1 MMLLTLLFNKFS
13 KADCIKLLLLYL
25 INNLFLLPNLL
36 DCCCSTK
43 PINYQ
48 RNKVVPNAN
57 GNVLEIGIGS
67 GLNLPFYEKS
77 KINNLYGIDPSS
89 ELCDMAK
96 KKASDNEI
104 DVNLLINVAE
114 EIELPKDSI
123 DTVVM
128 TYTLCT
134 IPNPPDALKEI
145 KRVMK
150 VDAKML
156 FCEHGTAPDKN
167 IIKWQNR
174 INPIWGKLFGGCN
187 INRDIPSILKESGF
201 KINTLDQMY
210 LPSTP
215 KIVGYNYWGE
225 ATI

>member
-1 MMLLTLLFNKFS
+1 M
-13 KADCIKLLLLYL
+13 IKKSYEKYV
-25 INNLFLLPNLL
+25 LPKLL

-48 RNKVVPNAN
+48 RKKIVPNAS
-57 GNVLEIGIGS
+57 GNILEIGIGS

-96 KKASDNEI
+96 KSASDNEI
-104 DVNLLINVAE
+104 DVNLFINGAE

-134 IPNPPDALKEI
+134 IPNPIDALKEI

-150 VDAKML
+150 ADAKML

-167 IIKWQNR
+167 ILKWQNR

-187 INRDIPSILKESGF
+187 INRDIPNIEGLKSGDKIIKSENFIKEIPDIISRLNSSCIFFKVLLALGKHSIVL
-201 KINTLDQMY
+201 TL
-210 LPSTP
+210 
-215 KIVGYNYWGE
+215 
-225 ATI
+225 

>member
-1 MMLLTLLFNKFS
+1 M
-13 KADCIKLLLLYL
+13 IKKSYEKY
-25 INNLFLLPNLL
+25 LLPKLL

-104 DVNLLINVAE
+104 DVKYLKQYEWYEIKPGVHKVIRGEGDYLILLAEGRLANLALATGHPSRVMDGSFCNQVLAQIFLYKDKFADLSKE
-114 EIELPKDSI
+114 EKLKKVSVKVLPKYLDEE
-123 DTVVM
+123 VAYLMV
-128 TYTLCT
+128 
-134 IPNPPDALKEI
+134 K
-145 KRVMK
+145 
-150 VDAKML
+150 
-156 FCEHGTAPDKN
+156 G
-167 IIKWQNR
+167 
-174 INPIWGKLFGGCN
+174 FGGT
-187 INRDIPSILKESGF
+187 LTKLTKEQADYIGVEQEGPF
-201 KINTLDQMY
+201 KED
-210 LPSTP
+210 S
-215 KIVGYNYWGE
+215 YNY
-225 ATI
+225 

>member
-1 MMLLTLLFNKFS
+1 MI
-13 KADCIKLLLLYL
+13 AKLYERHV
-25 INNLFLLPNLL
+25 LPKIL
-36 DCCCSTK
+36 DACCSTK
-43 PINYQ
+43 PVNYQ
-48 RNKVVPNAN
+48 RNKIVPHAK
-57 GNVLEIGIGS
+57 GKILEIGIGS
-67 GLNLPFYEKS
+67 GINIPFYNKANVEKIYGLDPS
-77 KINNLYGIDPSS
+77 EELNHIAQKKAINNNL
-89 ELCDMAK
+89 
-96 KKASDNEI
+96 EI
-104 DVNLLINVAE
+104 DFLLNGAE
-114 EIELPKDSI
+114 EIPLPSNSM
-123 DTVVM
+123 DTILI

-134 IPNPPDALKEI
+134 IQDLESSLKEI

-150 VDAKML
+150 DDAVML

-187 INRDIPSILKESGF
+187 INRDIPNILKESGF

-225 ATI
+225 ATR